1 MAGVVVQWEMS
12 GLDCLVI
19 GAGPTGRRRAALMTD
34 LGAHVTV
41 VAPDANPSDLPASVT
56 VFNRL
61 AAPADLHGRHLVILA
76 TDNPDTQH
84 SLMQAAQALRI
95 PVNRADD
102 GDAGDLTFLATR
114 SAGPLTL
121 SVSTAGASASA
132 AVTIAEEALAAVAP
146 DWTALLEKAA
156 AERDRIQ
163 QQIPPGPARQQILRQ
178 LVNEDSRAAARE
190 SDQALRDHWDQL
202 ISQAQTS
209 ATTQKPKP

>member
-1 MAGVVVQWEMS
+1 MAGVIVQWEIS

-34 LGAHVTV
+34 LGARVTV
-41 VAPDANPSDLPASVT
+41 IAPDANPSDLPASAILLSRHAT
-56 VFNRL
+56 
-61 AAPADLHGRHLVILA
+61 PADLHGRHLVILA
-76 TDNPDTQH
+76 TDDPDTQQ

-163 QQIPPGPARQQILRQ
+163 QQLPPGSVRQQILRW
-178 LVNEDSRAAARE
+178 LVDEDSRAAARE

-202 ISQAQTS
+202 INQAQTS
-209 ATTQKPKP
+209 ATTQKPQP